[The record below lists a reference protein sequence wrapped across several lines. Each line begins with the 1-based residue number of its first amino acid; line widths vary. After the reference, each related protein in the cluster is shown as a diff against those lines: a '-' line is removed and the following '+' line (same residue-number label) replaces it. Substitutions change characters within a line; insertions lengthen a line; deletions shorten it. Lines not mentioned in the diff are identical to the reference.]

1 MRIGDTI
8 YGSSGS
14 QRASF
19 VTAVNVKTGQ
29 VLWKERG
36 FGVAN
41 YLRVGDRLL
50 LLDDSGQVALAAPT
64 EKALNVLGKIDVL
77 EKRAWTAPTL
87 IGKRLYLRDHK
98 HILAM
103 QLQ

>member
-1 MRIGDTI
+1 M
-8 YGSSGS
+8 
-14 QRASF
+14 
-19 VTAVNVKTGQ
+19 TAVNVKTGQ

-36 FGVAN
+36 FGIAN
-41 YLRVGDRLL
+41 YLGVGDPLL
-50 LLDDSGQVALAAPT
+50 LLDDNGQVALAAPT
-64 EKALNVLGKIDVL
+64 EKALNVLGKIAVL

-87 IGKRLYLRDHK
+87 IGKRLYLRDQK